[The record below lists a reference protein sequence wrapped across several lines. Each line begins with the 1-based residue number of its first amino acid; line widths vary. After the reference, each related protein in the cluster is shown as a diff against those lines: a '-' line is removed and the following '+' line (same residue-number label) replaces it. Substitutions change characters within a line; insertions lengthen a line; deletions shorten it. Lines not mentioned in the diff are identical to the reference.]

1 MSTYLPLANLSLANL
16 SLAKKSVYDYSRP
29 IAIGLFAAVFL
40 SACTDGG
47 GAGDFV
53 DFDNNPE
60 AVERV
65 TPFVGLYDLPDNWS
79 GFPDNEA
86 FLEIQEPD
94 NAGVAL
100 ALINRLS
107 STENCIESRRETGD
121 VFESPFDND
130 DRVFLDDIIELENA
144 ILILT
149 GNDLTISL
157 PEDVSDIDNDDDF
170 DEPASLFATRLGI
183 MATDLPADCQ

>member
-1 MSTYLPLANLSLANL
+1 MSTYLSLENL
-16 SLAKKSVYDYSRP
+16 SLAKKSVYDYYRP

-47 GAGDFV
+47 GAAGDFV
-53 DFDNNPE
+53 DFDNDPD

-65 TPFVGLYDLPDNWS
+65 RPFVGLYDLPDNWA

-107 STENCIESRRETGD
+107 STENCIEARRETGD
-121 VFESPFDND
+121 VGVSPFDND

-157 PEDVSDIDNDDDF
+157 PEDVSDVDDDGDF
-170 DEPASLFATRLGI
+170 DEPASLLATRLGI